1 MYRRRPGEEACKYE
15 RVKQKMNKIQEE
27 GSFLHMGNIP
37 FFFYVYILEVYGIET
52 CAMSYNELNMD

>member
-1 MYRRRPGEEACKYE
+1 MCTPYKIEAFADDSRSGEEACKYE

-37 FFFYVYILEVYGIET
+37 FFFMFTFWRYME
-52 CAMSYNELNMD
+52 

>member
-1 MYRRRPGEEACKYE
+1 MYRRRSGEEACKYE

-37 FFFYVYILEVYGIET
+37 FFFMFTVWRYME
-52 CAMSYNELNMD
+52 

>member
-1 MYRRRPGEEACKYE
+1 MYRCRPGEKTCKYE

-37 FFFYVYILEVYGIET
+37 SFFVCISEVYGIET
-52 CAMSYNELNMD
+52 CTMSYNKQNMD